1 MSKLRLDAIVY
12 GRVQGVSFRYY
23 TQREARRLNISGW
36 VANLP
41 DGTVR
46 VVAEGQDTAIRQLAN
61 FLNQGPPA
69 ARVEHVKADWLPVTH
84 EFRDFA
90 IKLQVNGMRDR
101 DKQT

>member
-1 MSKLRLDAIVY
+1 MKTNRLEAIVY

-23 TQREARRLNISGW
+23 TQREARRLGLTGW

-46 VVAEGQDTAIRQLAN
+46 VVAEGTDTAIRQFAT

-69 ARVEHVKADWLPVTH
+69 ARVEHVKADWLPATN
-84 EFRDFA
+84 EFQNFSV
-90 IKLQVNGMRDR
+90 KLSPFS
-101 DKQT
+101 